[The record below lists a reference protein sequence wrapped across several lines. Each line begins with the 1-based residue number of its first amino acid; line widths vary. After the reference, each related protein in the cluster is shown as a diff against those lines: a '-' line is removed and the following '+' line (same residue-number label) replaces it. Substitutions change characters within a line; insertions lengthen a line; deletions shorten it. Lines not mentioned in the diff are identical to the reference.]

1 MVTEYC
7 VLRCLKRYDETVAW
21 LPEQDVLQE
30 IRIALFLS
38 KNDREAFRAASSAVR
53 RLAADYGYS
62 RRKGKDRFEPFY
74 ENVEFSEK
82 ERDAISDIEVAYLVE
97 GNTAR
102 YIAERYGIEYTNRL
116 QKILCACFP
125 KHRKTK
131 NRKTKK

>member
-1 MVTEYC
+1 MITEYC
-7 VLRCLKRYDETVAW
+7 ILRCLKRYNKTITL

-38 KNDREAFRAASSAVR
+38 KNDKEVFRAASSAVY
-53 RLAADYGYS
+53 RLASEYGYS
-62 RRKGKDRFEPFY
+62 RKKGKDKFEPFY

-82 ERDAISDIEVAYLVE
+82 EKDAISDIEIMYLDE

-102 YIAERYGIEYTNRL
+102 YVAEKYGIEYTNKL

-131 NRKTKK
+131 NRKNI